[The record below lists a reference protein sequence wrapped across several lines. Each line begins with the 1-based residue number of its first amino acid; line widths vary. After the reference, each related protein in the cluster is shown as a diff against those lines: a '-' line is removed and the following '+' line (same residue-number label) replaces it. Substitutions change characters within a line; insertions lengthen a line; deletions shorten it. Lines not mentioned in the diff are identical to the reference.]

1 MSKSYS
7 KIRHIQESNVRLE
20 KRVINEQSSG
30 PRNISLSLDCGKKTL
45 GKLPMTTQQI
55 STWCKT
61 GTPQPNTPTPSH
73 GGVPNRG
80 GAM

>member
-20 KRVINEQSSG
+20 KRVMNEQSSG

-45 GKLPMTTQQI
+45 GNLLMTTQQI

-61 GTPQPNTPTPSH
+61 GTPQPNAPTSSSNSQDN
-73 GGVPNRG
+73 GS
-80 GAM
+80 MK